1 MKKFHINKNGVP
13 GPCNASKRGCPLGGP
28 DQHYHT
34 IEEAQSAADKI
45 NELEFGGNF
54 LPVDSKS
61 NLTNAT
67 TESSNDDIF
76 PTPGFHYEGSPDV
89 GLTDLDYEEFIHDDE
104 IDLDNKDHKH
114 AIEVYKA
121 FGPIVGKKVFQDETL
136 RIVREKDA
144 EFYVKNELLNPDVA
158 DWYSEYH
165 GYLEKNNPELID
177 RDTGYINDKELGNLT
192 KHLAKKKIESTP
204 YSLNGER
211 LIIDTYEKDEKFF
224 EKGWI
229 DKYVK
234 SKG

>member
-13 GPCNASKRGCPLGGP
+13 GPCKASKRGCPLGGS

-34 IEEAQSAADKI
+34 LEEAQSAADKI
-45 NELEFGGNF
+45 NELEFGGCF
-54 LPVDSKS
+54 LPVDSKA
-61 NLTNAT
+61 NLTNVT

-104 IDLDNKDHKH
+104 IDLDNEDHKH

-121 FGPIVGKKVFQDETL
+121 FSPIVGKEVFQDETL

-158 DWYSEYH
+158 DWYAEYH
-165 GYLEKNNPELID
+165 DYLKENNPKLID
-177 RDTGYINDKELGNLT
+177 KGTDYVNGEELNNLT
-192 KHLAKKKIESTP
+192 KYLAKKKMESTS

-211 LIIDTYEKDEKFF
+211 LIIDTYEKDKKFF
-224 EKGWI
+224 KEGWI
-229 DKYVK
+229 EEYVN